1 MAGEAGADRVEAG
14 GDRGDADGAGVVVL
28 IVIAAATVADVC
40 GDVWRHDRG
49 AVLRDAL
56 GVAATQTADGAG
68 GLNPADGKTPSGID
82 ERVRRGS
89 YAKTR
94 AQRSEPFQSLRH
106 ACDHWR
112 IEAKRSG
119 PRIAGRSRAIE
130 RRCPPP
136 LLCLLGV
143 SFDT

>member
-1 MAGEAGADRVEAG
+1 MAGEAGADRIDAG
-14 GDRGDADGAGVVVL
+14 GDRGDADGAGVVV
-28 IVIAAATVADVC
+28 VIAAATVADVC
-40 GDVWRHDRG
+40 GDVWRHDRD

-56 GVAATQTADGAG
+56 SETATQTADGAG
-68 GLNPADGKTPSGID
+68 GLNPADGKTARGID

-112 IEAKRSG
+112 IEPKPPAPRFAG
-119 PRIAGRSRAIE
+119 PARHMR
-130 RRCPPP
+130 
-136 LLCLLGV
+136 
-143 SFDT
+143 